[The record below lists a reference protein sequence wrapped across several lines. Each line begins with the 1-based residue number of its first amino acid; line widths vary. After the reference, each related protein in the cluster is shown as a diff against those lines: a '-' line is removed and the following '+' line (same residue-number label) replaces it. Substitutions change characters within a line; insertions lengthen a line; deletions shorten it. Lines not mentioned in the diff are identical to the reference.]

1 MQDGSCRLPLDD
13 AARWRWQW
21 GWFSGPR
28 LRMLVVRLAQPRA
41 HATPRLRE
49 ADEEVEDLGQVLNAD
64 RQYRL
69 DYQNDISSGSWV
81 TAAVRDAYARIG
93 ADPLGPPQR
102 RAGLSVELQP
112 STPAQWIKVPEAAG
126 TSFTLVF
133 RQSRGGPISPRGGRR
148 KRRACGR
155 PRGRRRAWPLSCAIL

>member
-81 TAAVRDAYARIG
+81 APAVRDAYARIG
-93 ADPLGPPQR
+93 AGPW
-102 RAGLSVELQP
+102 A
-112 STPAQWIKVPEAAG
+112 
-126 TSFTLVF
+126 
-133 RQSRGGPISPRGGRR
+133 
-148 KRRACGR
+148 
-155 PRGRRRAWPLSCAIL
+155 RRRGEPGLAWNYSPARL

>member
-1 MQDGSCRLPLDD
+1 
-13 AARWRWQW
+13 
-21 GWFSGPR
+21 
-28 LRMLVVRLAQPRA
+28 MLVVRLAQPRA

-93 ADPLGPPQR
+93 ADPWAR
-102 RAGLSVELQP
+102 RSGERGLALNYS
-112 STPAQWIKVPEAAG
+112 PARLRSG
-126 TSFTLVF
+126 SRCRR
-133 RQSRGGPISPRGGRR
+133 RQVHLSPWFSGSRGERPSRLEGAVGSGVH
-148 KRRACGR
+148 AS
-155 PRGRRRAWPLSCAIL
+155 PRGRRRAWPLSCAIWQRIR